1 LVFGFWYLAAMQF
14 AYTALTAAGQKV
26 GGMIDA
32 ESEAQVLRSLEEKN
46 LFPVSVAAKGAQK
59 TARAK
64 KGKGVRSRD
73 VGVMYGQLADLI
85 GSGVPLLRALDTLI
99 KSTPNANLVLVLREI
114 RGAVADGK
122 SLNESMKQFPEIFP
136 TLHTSMVQAGERA
149 SMLETVLRSLSS
161 FIERLDELRSKV
173 LGAMIYPMLLVT
185 VGIAVMVGAL
195 VFFVPK
201 FEPLLANV
209 QQALPTKLIFT
220 MSIILRSYWHFV
232 AIALVAAVFA
242 GLTLFKSPQA
252 KRLAERW
259 RMKIPVVGGALRMVA
274 ITRFCRILGTMLT
287 NGVPLLQAMNIA
299 KGATGSTLMADRIAE
314 AAESVREGKSLTA
327 PLGVGGLFP
336 EQILAMLAVAEES
349 NQLEKVL
356 LQIADTVER
365 RTNREVD
372 QAVRLVEPLILCL
385 VAAGIGFLAL
395 GLLLPIFTMAS
406 SLGKG

>member
-1 LVFGFWYLAAMQF
+1 LV
-14 AYTALTAAGQKV
+14 
-26 GGMIDA
+26 
-32 ESEAQVLRSLEEKN
+32 
-46 LFPVSVAAKGAQK
+46 
-59 TARAK
+59 
-64 KGKGVRSRD
+64 
-73 VGVMYGQLADLI
+73 
-85 GSGVPLLRALDTLI
+85 
-99 KSTPNANLVLVLREI
+99 KSTPNQNLVLILREI
-114 RGAVADGK
+114 RASVADGK
-122 SLNESMKQFPEIFP
+122 ALNESMKQFGEVFP
-136 TLHTSMVQAGERA
+136 QLHTSMVQAGERA
-149 SMLETVLRSLSS
+149 SMLETVLRSLSG
-161 FIERLDELRSKV
+161 FIERMDELQSKV
-173 LGAMIYPMLLVT
+173 LGAMIYPALLVT
-185 VGIAVMVGAL
+185 VGIGVMIGAL
-195 VFFVPK
+195 IFFVPK

-209 QQALPTKLIFT
+209 NQALPTKLIFT
-220 MSIILRSYWHFV
+220 MSTVLRSYWHFV
-232 AIALVAAVFA
+232 AIALAGAVFA
-242 GLTLFKSPQA
+242 LFGVFRSESA
-252 KRLAERW
+252 KRIFEQW
-259 RMKIPVVGGALRMVA
+259 RMRVPVIGTALRMVA

-336 EQILAMLAVAEES
+336 EQILAMLSVAEES

-406 SLGKG
+406 SLGKS

>member
-1 LVFGFWYLAAMQF
+1 MQF

-26 GGMIDA
+26 GGQIDA

-59 TARAK
+59 TARARR
-64 KGKGVRSRD
+64 GKGVRNRD
-73 VGVMYGQLADLI
+73 IGVMYGQLADLI

-99 KSTPNANLVLVLREI
+99 KSTPNANLVVVLREI

-122 SLNESMKQFPEIFP
+122 SLNDSMKQFPEIFP

-149 SMLETVLRSLSS
+149 SMLQTVLLSLAT

-173 LGAMIYPMLLVT
+173 LGAMIYPMLLVL
-185 VGIAVMVGAL
+185 VGMAVMVGAL
-195 VFFVPK
+195 IFFVPK

-220 MSIILRSYWHFV
+220 LSLILRSYWHFV
-232 AIALVAAVFA
+232 AIVGVIAVFA
-242 GLTLFKSPQA
+242 GLSLFKSEHA
-252 KRLAERW
+252 KRVAERW
-259 RMKIPVVGGALRMVA
+259 RMRIPVVGTALRMVA

-336 EQILAMLAVAEES
+336 EQVLAMLSVAEES

>member
-1 LVFGFWYLAAMQF
+1 MQF
-14 AYTALTAAGQKV
+14 AYTALTNTGQKV
-26 GGMIDA
+26 GGSLEA
-32 ESEAQVLRSLEEKN
+32 ESESAVLRSLEEKN
-46 LFPVSVAAKGAQK
+46 LFPVSVSIRGAQK
-59 TARAK
+59 TARARR
-64 KGKGVRSRD
+64 GKGVRKRD
-73 VGVMYGQLADLI
+73 VGIMYGQLADLI
-85 GSGVPLLRALDTLI
+85 GSGVPLLRALDTLV
-99 KSTPNANLVLVLREI
+99 KSTPNQNLMVILREI
-114 RGAVADGK
+114 RGSVADGK
-122 SLNESMKQFPEIFP
+122 ALNESMKQFSEVFP
-136 TLHTSMVQAGERA
+136 QLHISMVQAGERA
-149 SMLETVLRSLSS
+149 SMLETVLRSLSG
-161 FIERLDELRSKV
+161 FIERMDELQSKV
-173 LGAMIYPMLLVT
+173 LGAMIYPALLVT
-185 VGIAVMVGAL
+185 VGVGVMIGAL
-195 VFFVPK
+195 IFFVPK

-209 QQALPTKLIFT
+209 KQALPTKLIFT
-220 MSIILRSYWHFV
+220 MSLVLRSYWHFV
-232 AIALVAAVFA
+232 AIALVGAVFA
-242 GLTLFKSPQA
+242 LLAVFKSESARRIFEQ
-252 KRLAERW
+252 W
-259 RMKIPVVGGALRMVA
+259 RMKVPVIGTALRMVA

-336 EQILAMLAVAEES
+336 EQVLAMLSVAEES

-406 SLGKG
+406 SLGKN